1 MIQSTFL
8 GDFLNESVSLSSF
21 DWYGW
26 VILPILIFLAR
37 FIDVTLGTLR
47 IIFISQGRRRI
58 APLLGFFEVLIWIV
72 IIGQLVQHLHSV
84 TAYIGYAAGFAA
96 GNYVGMWLEER
107 LAFGTIV
114 IRVIIQKDWER
125 LVQRVHAAGF
135 GVTCMDGQGSAG
147 AVKLLYIII
156 KRQHAREVRRI
167 IHEIAPNAFVTVE
180 EVRSAEKGIFPLN
193 SITKADRTFGRK
205 SK

>member
-1 MIQSTFL
+1 MAN
-8 GDFLNESVSLSSF
+8 FLNESVSLASF

-114 IRVIIQKDWER
+114 IRVIIQKDWEK
-125 LVQRVHAAGF
+125 LVQRVHEAGF

-156 KRQHAREVRRI
+156 KRQHAREVRKI

-180 EVRSAEKGIFPLN
+180 EVRSAEKGIFPSN
-193 SITKADRTFGRK
+193 SISKDNRTFGRK
-205 SK
+205 FK